1 MSSYNFFFAFLHSK
15 VKRRIYFASKK
26 NNISTTYVV
35 RVWHNNGYHFQTV
48 IIRKRKHAGDEASNG
63 FKVK

>member
-1 MSSYNFFFAFLHSK
+1 M
-15 VKRRIYFASKK
+15 
-26 NNISTTYVV
+26 
-35 RVWHNNGYHFQTV
+35 WHNNGYHFQTV